1 MLDRFAKSMKQDG
14 IQLLIE
20 TLKVSI
26 FPSRFSLLQPYLT
39 YALIY
44 LIYNLRT
51 LFICMHLCFFF
62 DYNSLKIKNHDH
74 YVSYRKKSTKQQ
86 QAVECLIL
94 RCQDN
99 RNLTY

>member
-62 DYNSLKIKNHDH
+62 D
-74 YVSYRKKSTKQQ
+74 
-86 QAVECLIL
+86 
-94 RCQDN
+94 
-99 RNLTY
+99 